1 MKNIYPLEYLEKT
14 FAVKQYIT
22 LFSQFIGNDIQ
33 MIDVNCSPISFVCS
47 NRRGNCK
54 CEHKT
59 ENCQIVSE
67 NFINELKTSRK
78 PKIYTCPGWL
88 RKIFVPLFLDDEILG
103 LLVLGEDSSFRF
115 NGTNIGAL
123 SELLLHLTNYIFK
136 NESNPLNR
144 NGQSKITHQQEV
156 LGKVTLYMRKNYN
169 NKNLSLQD
177 VSQKNG
183 ISYHYLSHLFKKELN
198 ITFAQ
203 YRKKVKMEVASK
215 LLKHRRLTI
224 SQVSYACGYDDP
236 GYFSK
241 VFKMVYGVS
250 PEYFRKK

>member
-14 FAVKQYIT
+14 CAVKQYIT

-33 MIDVNCSPISFVCS
+33 MIDINSSPVRFVCS
-47 NRRGNCK
+47 RRGRHCK
-54 CEHKT
+54 CEHKS

-67 NFINELKTSRK
+67 IFLNDLKTSKK
-78 PKIYTCPGWL
+78 PKVYTCPAWL
-88 RKIFVPLFLDDEILG
+88 RKIFVPLFLDDGILG
-103 LLVLGEDSSFRF
+103 ILVLGEDSSFRF
-115 NGTNIGAL
+115 NGTNIEAL
-123 SELLLHLTNYIFK
+123 SELLFHLTNYIIK

-144 NGQSKITHQQEV
+144 NGQSKITHQQEL
-156 LGKVTLYMRKNYN
+156 LGKVTSYIRKNYN
-169 NKNLSLQD
+169 QKNLTLQD
-177 VSQKNG
+177 VSKKNG

-224 SQVSYACGYDDP
+224 SQVSYACGFDDP
-236 GYFSK
+236 SYFSK
-241 VFKMVYGVS
+241 VFKMVYGES